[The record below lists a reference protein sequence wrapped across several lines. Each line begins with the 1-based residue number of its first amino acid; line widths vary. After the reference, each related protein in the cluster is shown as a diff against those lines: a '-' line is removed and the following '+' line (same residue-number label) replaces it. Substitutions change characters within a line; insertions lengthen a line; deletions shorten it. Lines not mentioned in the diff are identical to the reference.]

1 MWLSLLQNCTWKQLL
16 KLAAIFG
23 VMFGAFFLFI
33 YVISDPID
41 PVTAEH
47 VWDVLEDQGYDPID
61 TTQYYQESWSD
72 TQHEI
77 TNAVTVATD
86 EFEFNFFVLSTEE
99 RASWLYRSYRSYI
112 SQHRY
117 SPSPKEHDTRL
128 GNCLIYWVKAP
139 NKYTVDIRI
148 ANTVL
153 YAYCDSEDEEY
164 MSKINEIVRAIGY
177 FLN

>member
-1 MWLSLLQNCTWKQLL
+1 MWFIFLQNCTWKDLL
-16 KLAAIFG
+16 KLAAIYG
-23 VMFGAFFLFI
+23 VMFGGFFLFI

-41 PVTAEH
+41 PVTAEY
-47 VWDVLEDQGYDPID
+47 VWDVLEAQGYDPID

-72 TQHEI
+72 TRHEI
-77 TNAVTVATD
+77 TNAITVVTD

-112 SQHRY
+112 WQHRY
-117 SPSPKEHDTRL
+117 SPSSPEHDTRL
-128 GNCLIYWVKAP
+128 GNCLIYWVKAR

-153 YAYCDSEDEEY
+153 YAYCDNEEY